1 MFNRAMLSKTAQEM
15 PGSQEVHTLDHFL
28 FSYLHDIG
36 VRHCFGMPGDYILPL
51 FKSLEQTR
59 GIEAVVA
66 THEPCAA
73 FSADAYGRLAG
84 LGVLLVT
91 YGVGGFNAMNGV
103 AGAYA
108 ESSPLLVISGGP
120 RRDATDTA
128 SFLAPAVHHYVKHQ
142 TSQLEAYRQVTDL
155 ALRIKAPET
164 AAATI
169 RRAVTHAKMRKL
181 PVYLEI
187 PTDLMQA
194 DIPTY
199 DQENL
204 EELEDDKI
212 VERAVAF
219 FLDRIYAARN
229 PVLVVGEE
237 VGRYGLQAQVRR
249 IMHARNIPVAT
260 SVLGKGIFDETEAG
274 MLGVYAGVLSKTSE
288 VREMVEEAD
297 LVVMLGVKMT
307 DVNCGIFT
315 ADLEQER
322 ILVAK
327 SGWLGDGAMRF
338 SGNIPFDWFV
348 AMLAAKIQPADS
360 PRAWPRLP
368 VADYG
373 DSPVLMDR
381 YLAMIEAHLDDKS
394 VVIAD
399 TGDACYGSLFMTT
412 RRDNGYLAPT
422 FYNTMGFAV
431 PAALGVQLAAPEC
444 RPIVLVGDG
453 AFQMTGLEFSNL
465 ASRGLNPIVVVF
477 NNSGY
482 ATQRIFTDG
491 TFNDINQWNYA
502 RIVDLVGGGKAWR
515 VTTAQEMKDALQAS
529 IEFTHGP
536 SLIEAVVER
545 GEISTGLRRFG
556 QALRREKTGM
566 CPLNE
571 SNVPCT
577 HEDHC
582 GFCRAAIWE

>member
-1 MFNRAMLSKTAQEM
+1 MDGQSLS
-15 PGSQEVHTLDHFL
+15 HFL
-28 FSYLHDIG
+28 FSYLRDVG
-36 VRHCFGMPGDYILPL
+36 VRHCFGLPGDYILPL
-51 FKSLEQTR
+51 FKALEETP

-73 FSADAYGRLAG
+73 FSADAYGRYAG

-128 SFLAPAVHHYVKHQ
+128 TYLAPAMHHYVKHQ
-142 TSQLEAYRQVTDL
+142 TSQLEAYRHITDL
-155 ALRIKAPET
+155 ALRIKTPET

-169 RRAVTHAKMRKL
+169 RRAVAHAKRLKS

-187 PTDLMQA
+187 PTDLMQT
-194 DIPTY
+194 DIPVGI
-199 DQENL
+199 QETL
-204 EELEDDKI
+204 EEWEDDKLTEE
-212 VERAVAF
+212 VVSS
-219 FLDRIYAARN
+219 FLDRLYAARN
-229 PVLVVGEE
+229 PVLLVGEE
-237 VGRYGLQAQVRR
+237 VGRRGLQPQVRR
-249 IMHARNIPVAT
+249 IMKARSIPVAT

-274 MLGVYAGVLSKTSE
+274 MLGVYAGAISRTPE
-288 VREMVEEAD
+288 VRQMVEEAD

-315 ADLEQER
+315 ADLARER

-327 SGWLGDGAMRF
+327 SGWFGNGVMRF
-338 SGNIPFDWFV
+338 SGSIPFDRFV
-348 AMLAAKIQPADS
+348 TRLADRILPAAS
-360 PRAWPRLP
+360 PRPWPRLP
-368 VADYG
+368 GG
-373 DSPVLMDR
+373 DHDDSHVLMDR
-381 YLAMIEAHLDDKS
+381 YLALIEAHLDDKT

-431 PAALGVQLAAPEC
+431 PAALGVQLADPAC
-444 RPIVLVGDG
+444 RPVVLLGDG

-477 NNSGY
+477 NNGGY
-482 ATQRIFTDG
+482 AMQRIFTDG
-491 TFNDINQWNYA
+491 AFNNIRQWNYA
-502 RIVDLVGGGKAWR
+502 RIVDLVGGGQAWR
-515 VTTAQEMKDALQAS
+515 VTTAQEMKNALQTA
-529 IEFTHGP
+529 IEFSQGP

-545 GEISTGLRRFG
+545 GEISAGLRRFG

-571 SNVPCT
+571 SSVPCT

>member
-1 MFNRAMLSKTAQEM
+1 MSSKTIQET
-15 PGSQEVHTLDHFL
+15 PGNQEVRPLGHFL
-28 FSYLHDIG
+28 FSYLYNIG
-36 VRHCFGMPGDYILPL
+36 VRYCFGMPGDYILPL
-51 FKSLEQTR
+51 FKALEETP
-59 GIEAVVA
+59 GIDAVVA

-120 RRDATDTA
+120 RRDAADAATY
-128 SFLAPAVHHYVKHQ
+128 LAPATHHYVKHQ
-142 TSQLEAYRQVTDL
+142 ASQLEAYRHVTDL

-169 RRAVTHAKMRKL
+169 RRAATHAKKLKL

-194 DIPTY
+194 DIPACN
-199 DQENL
+199 QENL
-204 EELEDDKI
+204 EEPEDDK
-212 VERAVAF
+212 VADGVVSL
-219 FLDRIYAARN
+219 FLDQMYAARN

-237 VGRYGLQAQVRR
+237 VGRHGLQAQVRR
-249 IMHARNIPVAT
+249 IMKARNIPVAT

-274 MLGVYAGVLSKTSE
+274 MLGVYAGAISGTPE
-288 VREMVEEAD
+288 VRKIVEEAD
-297 LVVMLGVKMT
+297 LVVLLGVKMT

-315 ADLEQER
+315 ADLVRER
-322 ILVAK
+322 TLVAK
-327 SGWLGDGAMRF
+327 SGWLGNGTMRL
-338 SGNIPFDWFV
+338 SGNIPFDRFV
-348 AMLAAKIQPADS
+348 TTLADRILPAES
-360 PRAWPRLP
+360 LRAWPSPP
-368 VADYG
+368 VADYS
-373 DSPVLMDR
+373 DSRGLMDQ
-381 YLAMIEAHLDDKS
+381 YLALIEAHLNDRS

-431 PAALGVQLAAPEC
+431 PAALGVQLADPEC
-444 RPIVLVGDG
+444 RPVVLVGDG

-491 TFNDINQWNYA
+491 DFNDIKQWNYA
-502 RIVDLVGGGKAWR
+502 RIVDLVGGGKSWR
-515 VTTAQEMKDALQAS
+515 VTTAQEMENALQAA
-529 IEFTHGP
+529 IEFTQGP
-536 SLIEAVVER
+536 SLIEAVVEK
-545 GEISTGLRRFG
+545 GEMSAGLRRFG

-571 SNVPCT
+571 SSVPCT
-577 HEDHC
+577 HQDHC

>member
-1 MFNRAMLSKTAQEM
+1 MVGQSLS
-15 PGSQEVHTLDHFL
+15 HFL
-28 FSYLHDIG
+28 FSYLRDIG
-36 VRHCFGMPGDYILPL
+36 VRHCFGLPGDYILPL
-51 FKSLEQTR
+51 FKALEETP

-73 FSADAYGRLAG
+73 FSADAYGRFAG

-120 RRDATDTA
+120 RRDATDSATY
-128 SFLAPAVHHYVKHQ
+128 LAPAMHHYVKHQ
-142 TSQLEAYRQVTDL
+142 TSQLEAYRHVTDL
-155 ALRIKAPET
+155 ALRMEAPEM

-169 RRAVTHAKMRKL
+169 RRAAAHAKRLKL

-194 DIPTY
+194 DIPVFS
-199 DQENL
+199 QENL
-204 EELEDDKI
+204 AEQEDDTA
-212 VERAVAF
+212 VEGAVSL

-229 PVLVVGEE
+229 PVLLVGEE
-237 VGRYGLQAQVRR
+237 VGRYGLQPQVRQ
-249 IMHARNIPVAT
+249 IMKARNIPVAT

-274 MLGVYAGVLSKTSE
+274 MLGIYAGVISRTPE
-288 VREMVEEAD
+288 VRKIVEEAD

-315 ADLEQER
+315 ADLVRER

-327 SGWLGDGAMRF
+327 SGWLGNDALRF
-338 SGNIPFDWFV
+338 SGSIPFDRFV
-348 AMLAAKIQPADS
+348 TTLADRILPADS

-368 VADYG
+368 AASYAAYD
-373 DSPVLMDR
+373 DSRALMDR
-381 YLAMIEAHLDDKS
+381 YLALIESHLDDRT

-431 PAALGVQLAAPEC
+431 PAALGVQLADPGC
-444 RPIVLVGDG
+444 RPVVLVGDG

-477 NNSGY
+477 NNGGY
-482 ATQRIFTDG
+482 AMQRIFTDG
-491 TFNDINQWNYA
+491 AFNNIKQWNYA
-502 RIVDLVGGGKAWR
+502 RLVDLVGGGQARR
-515 VTTAQEMKDALQAS
+515 VTTAEEMKSALQTA
-529 IEFTHGP
+529 IEFTQGP

-545 GEISTGLRRFG
+545 GEISAGLRRFG

-571 SNVPCT
+571 SSVPCT